1 MQQLTP
7 FHLAFP
13 VTDLAAAAAFFETV
27 LGCKRGRE
35 ADTWIDFDL
44 FGHQLSLHQG
54 RSMMSEGGT
63 GAVDNQS
70 VPMPHFG
77 VVLAWDDWHAL
88 IERLRN
94 ANVNFRIEPQIRF
107 EGEPG
112 EQGTFFV
119 DAPGDVAL
127 EFKTFRDFERVF
139 AS

>member
-1 MQQLTP
+1 
-7 FHLAFP
+7 
-13 VTDLAAAAAFFETV
+13 
-27 LGCKRGRE
+27 
-35 ADTWIDFDL
+35 
-44 FGHQLSLHQG
+44 
-54 RSMMSEGGT
+54 MMAEGGT
-63 GAVDNQS
+63 SAVDNTS

-88 IERLRN
+88 IDRLRN
-94 ANVNFRIEPQIRF
+94 ANVSFRIEPQMRF